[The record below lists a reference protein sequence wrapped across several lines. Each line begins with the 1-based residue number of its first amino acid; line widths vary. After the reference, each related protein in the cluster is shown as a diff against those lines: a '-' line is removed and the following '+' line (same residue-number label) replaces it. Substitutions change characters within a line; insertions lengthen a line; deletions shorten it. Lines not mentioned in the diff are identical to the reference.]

1 MAPLSLV
8 GLLVASASL
17 VLAAPTGTSSPPTAT
32 SLLGYNS
39 ANGVINQDTD
49 NIPFTLV
56 PGQTDAA
63 TIGAALD
70 FSEVEH
76 PQPIRGTKGGLDPGP
91 QTPEYSRLNPDRL
104 APPGTD
110 HGAVANA
117 QVSFYSKYLCFSAK
131 HALVA
136 TWFESCEI
144 RVEQGRMVKTTKY

>member
-8 GLLVASASL
+8 SLLVASASF

-32 SLLGYNS
+32 SLLGYNP

-63 TIGAALD
+63 TIGAALNFD
-70 FSEVEH
+70 NVDL
-76 PQPIRGTKGGLDPGP
+76 PQPIRGSKGGLDPGP
-91 QTPEYSRLNPDRL
+91 QTPEYSKLNPDRL

-110 HGAVANA
+110 HGAVQNA
-117 QVSFYSKYLCFSAK
+117 QVSWHSEYL
-131 HALVA
+131 
-136 TWFESCEI
+136 
-144 RVEQGRMVKTTKY
+144 